1 MTREWWYLKLRHN
14 PEVEHILSQSP
25 KVSLYWWHCGNTF
38 ECALQLLGLRVT
50 SGSRPWLFCDSE
62 NHRWQGTKLSPSA
75 KVGGKAHSNT
85 PSTCHCEWLP
95 VPTECLCRGH
105 RMFLLRRWVRKPWE
119 AGKCCWCWDC
129 WMQQPVQHRLAE
141 DSDSLTEKSGW
152 MLNFRSDLTEISICR
167 ERRYSTN
174 YNRCVFLLQQ
184 PHYNAFIPSKLL

>member
-1 MTREWWYLKLRHN
+1 MCPAALGAEGDLWQQAMAFLWQWEPQVTGDKA
-14 PEVEHILSQSP
+14 LS
-25 KVSLYWWHCGNTF
+25 LH
-38 ECALQLLGLRVT
+38 
-50 SGSRPWLFCDSE
+50 
-62 NHRWQGTKLSPSA
+62 QG
-75 KVGGKAHSNT
+75 GGKSSLSNT